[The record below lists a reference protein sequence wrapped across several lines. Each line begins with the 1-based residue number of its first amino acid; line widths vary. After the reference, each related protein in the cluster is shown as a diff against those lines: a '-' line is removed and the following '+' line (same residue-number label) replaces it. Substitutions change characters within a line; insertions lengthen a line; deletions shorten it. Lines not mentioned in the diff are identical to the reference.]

1 MRVVAIKTLKSYWE
15 KELLAEHPL
24 KAWFAEAEKAVWLSP
39 NELKQQYRSAS
50 IVTNKRV
57 VFNIHGNRYRLLV
70 DIEYRLQTV
79 FIVWVDTHQE
89 YDKIDA
95 KTIRYVKAD

>member
-1 MRVVAIKTLKSYWE
+1 MKSYWE
-15 KELLAEHPL
+15 KELLAEQPL

-79 FIVWVDTHQE
+79 FIVWIGTHQE

-95 KTIRYVKAD
+95 KIIRYVKAD

>member
-1 MRVVAIKTLKSYWE
+1 MKSYWE